1 GQRICRQCGLACR
14 YEDSKCV
21 EKWGPGP
28 KGPGTV
34 CDRCRKKMKRV
45 ERRGTL
51 DSMSLNAHLHNQ
63 PLAIRP
69 SGAPQAAPGSYPNRR
84 SSHSGSDRSVHQ
96 TDTLPTHPSHLSR
109 APSLNGLSSS
119 AVYSQQDRDRDYD
132 CENGASPYHRSS
144 HRGPTPPSIATL
156 PRDDYDRLLHPS
168 SAHKPNGSMDGH
180 ARTSSSRSVSRSP
193 HPKPAATT
201 ENTGRSSSRGS
212 KSSVSDGDA
221 EGEDADDAEAE
232 VVDGDADATERN
244 TSTDEEWLKKEDA

>member
-1 GQRICRQCGLACR
+1 MH
-14 YEDSKCV
+14 
-21 EKWGPGP
+21 
-28 KGPGTV
+28 GTPV
-34 CDRCRKKMKRV
+34 RA
-45 ERRGTL
+45 RR
-51 DSMSLNAHLHNQ
+51 APAIHL
-63 PLAIRP
+63 PRF
-69 SGAPQAAPGSYPNRR
+69 PQARSRPLPHSRELSVKWYVHYILGSAFSPILKGLIVCLLN
-84 SSHSGSDRSVHQ
+84 
-96 TDTLPTHPSHLSR
+96 TLYEPIHAAQAIVDALASP
-109 APSLNGLSSS
+109 LNGLSSS

-132 CENGASPYHRSS
+132 CENGASLYHRSS

-156 PRDDYDRLLHPS
+156 LQDDYDRLLHPS

-201 ENTGRSSSRGS
+201 ENTGRGSSRGS

-232 VVDGDADATERN
+232 VVDGDADAMERN